1 MKEKIL
7 QQLRAKFPGTQ
18 NVVLDRVAD
27 NLSQTVTEES
37 GIETAI
43 AGVEPLVK
51 SFSEI
56 LQTETDRVST
66 KAQETALKNWREK
79 HGLDENGKPIQEP
92 NPPAGGQGG
101 KTGGGSDDKTSE
113 ELKKLQD
120 RLEAFEKKEKQ
131 GELMNSL
138 KGKLKEK
145 KIPEAFIKGRTV
157 ESEDQID
164 NVLKEIETDFN
175 GVKQQLINDG
185 ALIEK
190 PADPLGPTDKAD
202 EEIEAWAGSKSEGKS
217 EN

>member
-7 QQLRAKFPGTQ
+7 QLLRAKFQGTH

-27 NLSQTVTEES
+27 HLSQTVKEES
-37 GIETAI
+37 ELETAI

-51 SFSEI
+51 SFSEV
-56 LQTETDRVST
+56 LQSETDRRVT
-66 KAQETALKNWREK
+66 DAQKKAIDNFRQK
-79 HGLDENGKPIQEP
+79 HGLDENGKPIQKP
-92 NPPAGGQGG
+92 NPEPPGGGQ
-101 KTGGGSDDKTSE
+101 TPPQNP
-113 ELKKLQD
+113 ELKKLQE

-138 KGKLKEK
+138 KQKLKEK

-175 GVKQQLINDG
+175 GVKQHFINEG
-185 ALIEK
+185 VLTET
-190 PADPLGPTDKAD
+190 PPDPLGGIDKAD
-202 EEIEAWAGSKSEGKS
+202 EEIAAWAGSKSEK
-217 EN
+217 

>member
-7 QQLRAKFPGTQ
+7 QLLRAKFSGTH

-27 NLSQTVTEES
+27 HLSQTVKEES
-37 GIETAI
+37 ELETAI

-51 SFSEI
+51 SFSEV
-56 LQTETDRVST
+56 LQSETDRRVT
-66 KAQETALKNWREK
+66 DAQKKAIDTFRQK

-92 NPPAGGQGG
+92 NPEPP
-101 KTGGGSDDKTSE
+101 GGGNPTPPQNT
-113 ELKKLQD
+113 ELKKLQE

-145 KIPEAFIKGRTV
+145 KIPESFIKGRTV

-164 NVLKEIETDFN
+164 NVLKEIETDFA
-175 GVKQQLINDG
+175 GVKQHFINEG
-185 ALIEK
+185 VLTEK
-190 PADPLGPTDKAD
+190 PADPLGGGDKAD
-202 EEIEAWAGSKSEGKS
+202 DEIAAWAESKSEK
-217 EN
+217 

>member
-7 QQLRAKFPGTQ
+7 QQLRAKFTGTP

-27 NLSQTVTEES
+27 HLSQTVKEES
-37 GIETAI
+37 ELETAI

-51 SFSEI
+51 SFSEV
-56 LQTETDRVST
+56 LQSETDRRVT
-66 KAQETALKNWREK
+66 DAQKKAIDTFRQK
-79 HGLDENGKPIQEP
+79 HGLDENGKPIHEP
-92 NPPAGGQGG
+92 NPDPNPRGG
-101 KTGGGSDDKTSE
+101 DNKTSE
-113 ELKKLQD
+113 ELKKLQE

-131 GELMNSL
+131 LELMNSL

-175 GVKQQLINDG
+175 GVKQHFINEG
-185 ALIEK
+185 VLTEK
-190 PADPLGPTDKAD
+190 PGDPLGGGDKAD
-202 EEIEAWAGSKSEGKS
+202 DEIAAWAESKSEK
-217 EN
+217 

>member
-18 NVVLDRVAD
+18 TVVLDRVAD

-51 SFSEI
+51 SFSEV
-56 LQTETDRVST
+56 LQSETDRRVT
-66 KAQETALKNWREK
+66 DAQKKAEEKFREK
-79 HGLDENGKPIQEP
+79 YGLDENGKPIQQP
-92 NPPAGGQGG
+92 NPPKPGQDGKQGG
-101 KTGGGSDDKTSE
+101 GTEGKTSE
-113 ELKKLQD
+113 ELKKLQE

-138 KGKLKEK
+138 KQKLKEK

-164 NVLKEIETDFN
+164 NVLKEIETDFK
-175 GVKQQLINDG
+175 GVKQHFINEG
-185 ALIEK
+185 VLTEK
-190 PADPLGPTDKAD
+190 PADPLGGTDKAD
-202 EEIEAWAGSKSEGKS
+202 EEIAAWADSKSEKS
-217 EN
+217 EK

>member
-7 QQLRAKFPGTQ
+7 QLLRAKFQGTH

-27 NLSQTVTEES
+27 HLSQTVKEES
-37 GIETAI
+37 ELETAI

-51 SFSEI
+51 SFSEV
-56 LQTETDRVST
+56 LQSETDRRVT
-66 KAQETALKNWREK
+66 DAQKKAIDNFRQK
-79 HGLDENGKPIQEP
+79 HGLDENGKPIHEP
-92 NPPAGGQGG
+92 NPDKKEQP
-101 KTGGGSDDKTSE
+101 GGGDNKTSE
-113 ELKKLQD
+113 ELKKLQE

-175 GVKQQLINDG
+175 GVKQHFINEG
-185 ALIEK
+185 VLTET
-190 PADPLGPTDKAD
+190 PPDPLGGIDKAD
-202 EEIEAWAGSKSEGKS
+202 EEIAAWAGSKSEK
-217 EN
+217 